1 MLYGTDRVQTH
12 TCMHKSTTSVAT
24 KSCTNARSLAG
35 GCPRYDE
42 CPSGSDF
49 CTGGPPQS
57 SGDVWISAI
66 PDSNG

>member
-1 MLYGTDRVQTH
+1 MIINLPLPLSRCNQTL
-12 TCMHKSTTSVAT
+12 
-24 KSCTNARSLAG
+24 TNARSLAG

-49 CTGGPPQS
+49 RIGGPPQS